1 MSVCPEGGKSVTVV
15 IRDHGG
21 RTWLPAGGA
30 DLSVL
35 VSVLEGLDH
44 TEDLVN
50 VPADGQVVDAVLT
63 ESALFVDDVRSAESD
78 TSVVTIL
85 NQAAVVSRDLLSD
98 VRDHGDAHGAETT
111 ALSWLHGVLT
121 VGEVRV
127 DGATNDLSVDGFK
140 FSALVIELADLSGA
154 HEREVQR
161 PEEEHDVLAFIL
173 NERKFSLNNMTFR
186 CK

>member
-1 MSVCPEGGKSVTVV
+1 MSVCPESGKSVTVV
-15 IRDHGG
+15 IGDHSG
-21 RTWLPAGGA
+21 RTGLPAGGA

-44 TEDLVN
+44 AEDLVN
-50 VPADGQVVDAVLT
+50 VPADGQVVDAVLA
-63 ESALFVDDVRSAESD
+63 ESAFFVDDIRSAEGD

-85 NQAAVVSRDLLSD
+85 DQAAVVLGDLLGD
-98 VRDHGDAHGAETT
+98 VRDHGDAHGTETT

-127 DGATNDLSVDGFK
+127 DGATDDLSADGFE

-154 HEREVQR
+154 NEREVQR

-173 NERKFSLNNMTFR
+173 RERKFSFRNVTFR
-186 CK
+186 YK